1 MYEKIITHN
10 DFDGLAS
17 AAICS
22 ALYSIDDF
30 QFAGP
35 NTITN
40 SQITITENDI
50 VCDLPYPLVCGLWFD
65 HHEGNLEELKY
76 RKIDPATIPGS
87 FEVLPSCTHVC
98 YNYANKIKPLPVH
111 FAELVQEADV
121 IDSFGYQS
129 IEEWRQVTPGKIIEG
144 AIKTRGNIE
153 LKDKW
158 NLMRNWILLLRTQP
172 LVEVAR
178 VDAIQQQYKQY
189 LLEEDES
196 LRLIEANSSFLPADK
211 AQEIVILDFTEFKR
225 RPQVIKNLAYLLFP
239 EAQAVIELNSLF
251 NRGIKT
257 TNFGLS
263 MSLSL
268 ILNGRSHKRDVG
280 EIMREINIGDGHAG
294 AAGGTVYCDS
304 KQEMLQA
311 KKRILQE
318 IFGIWKQQV

>member
-22 ALYSIDDF
+22 EIYQIDDI

-50 VCDLPYPLVCGLWFD
+50 VCDLPYPLICGLWFD
-65 HHEGNLEELKY
+65 HHEGNLDELKY

-87 FEVLPSCTHVC
+87 FEVLPSCAHVC
-98 YNYANKIKPLPVH
+98 YNYANKIKPLPAH
-111 FAELVQEADV
+111 FADLVREADI
-121 IDSFGYQS
+121 IDSFSYQS
-129 IEEWRQVTPGKIIEG
+129 IEEWRQETSGKIIEG
-144 AIKTRGNIE
+144 AIKARGNIE
-153 LKDKW
+153 LREKW
-158 NLMRNWILLLRTQP
+158 SLMRNWITLLRTLP
-172 LVEVAR
+172 LAEVAR
-178 VDAIQQQYKQY
+178 DDSIQHQYQQY
-189 LLEEDES
+189 LLEEDET
-196 LRLIEANSSFLPADK
+196 LRLIKANSSFLPADK
-211 AQEIVILDFTEFKR
+211 AQEIVILDFAEFKR

-239 EAQAVIELNSLF
+239 RSQAVIEVNALF

-257 TNFGLS
+257 TNFGIS

-268 ILNGRSHKRDVG
+268 ILNDKPHKRDVG

-311 KKRILQE
+311 KKRTLLE
-318 IFGIWKQQV
+318 IFEIWKKQV